1 MDRPTDNRTVMT
13 QSAQARARHRFTGD
27 MRGVSAVEFALIV
40 PLILLIFFAMV
51 EVSQGLNAN
60 RKLTLTVRALSDLVA
75 QATSV
80 TSTDVNNVFAAASSI
95 MQPFSTVNLKSR
107 ISAINI
113 DASGVTKVDWSRGS
127 GMSARAKGDVVTIP
141 AGLRIAGTQ
150 LIWSEAEYLFT
161 PPVGYFLTGP
171 ITMKDQFFARP
182 RQSNTV
188 AGPTS

>member
-1 MDRPTDNRTVMT
+1 MDRPADNRTVT
-13 QSAQARARHRFTGD
+13 PRRARTCARHRFTGD
-27 MRGVSAVEFALIV
+27 TSGVSAVEFALLV

-80 TSTDVNNVFAAASSI
+80 TSTDVTNVFAAASLI

-141 AGLRIAGTQ
+141 AGLRIGGTQ
-150 LIWSEAEYLFT
+150 LIWSEAEYVFT

>member
-1 MDRPTDNRTVMT
+1 MKRTAPDRTVMT
-13 QSAQARARHRFTGD
+13 RSARPAAGRRFAGD
-27 MRGVSAVEFALIV
+27 TRGVSAVEFALIL
-40 PLILLIFFAMV
+40 PLVLLIFFAMV

-60 RKLTLTVRALSDLVA
+60 RKLTLTVRAMSDLIA

-80 TSTDVNNVFAAASSI
+80 TSTDVNNVFSAASSI
-95 MQPFSTVNLKSR
+95 MQPLSTLTLKSR

-113 DASGVTKVDWSRGS
+113 DADGVTKVDWSRGS
-127 GMSARAKGDVVTIP
+127 GMAQRSKGEVVSIP

-150 LIWSEAEYLFT
+150 LIWSETEYVFA

-171 ITMKDQFFARP
+171 ITMTDQFFARP

-188 AGPTS
+188 VGPTS